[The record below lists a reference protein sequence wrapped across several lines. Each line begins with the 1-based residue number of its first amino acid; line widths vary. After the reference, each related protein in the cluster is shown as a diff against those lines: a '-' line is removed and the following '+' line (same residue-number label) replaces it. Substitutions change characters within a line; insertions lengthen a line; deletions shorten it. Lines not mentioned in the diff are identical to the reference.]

1 VRFIKN
7 RVFRAAG
14 LGIAIALSASLALAS
29 QGSFTLPV
37 VAHLGNATLNPG
49 DYQIITPEAV
59 GGVDVVYVYGNGK
72 LQATLPLYAGPQP
85 ETGRSYLELVNV
97 GGTYFVR
104 KYNAGMSGQEF
115 TFDIPKK
122 VRHEAVANVRVTSLP
137 VHAGE
142 GN

>member
-7 RVFRAAG
+7 HVFRAAG
-14 LGIAIALSASLALAS
+14 LGIAIAVSASLALAS
-29 QGSFTLPV
+29 QGNFTLPM

-59 GGVDVVYVYGNGK
+59 GGVNVVYFYGNGK
-72 LQATLPLYAGPQP
+72 LRATLPLGIRTELEP
-85 ETGRSYLELVNV
+85 GRSYLELVNV

-104 KYNAGMSGQEF
+104 TYNAGIAGRAF

-122 VRHEAVANVRVTSLP
+122 VRHEAVANVRATSLP
-137 VHAGE
+137 VHTGE